1 MSSVMKIVQD
11 TGEKITDLSE
21 KLSNAKDPSAQDLF
35 RRSIQFKLDQT
46 DLLVKKVGDLEI
58 EFDEMLVS
66 QGKTPPVPKEV
77 VDEVADATA
86 STMPDESVHTAE
98 GLLGLYNVQVKDV
111 GLYQEGLQK
120 FTKQLERTLNQA
132 SPEMVPLVEKYI
144 ERAQI
149 LNDSM
154 TYFGSMNSKPNMGG
168 VHTNIKDMQSYV
180 DYVTAKAQDLMAQYM
195 ALRSTF
201 ADDIRYYSGK
211 K

>member
-1 MSSVMKIVQD
+1 MI
-11 TGEKITDLSE
+11 
-21 KLSNAKDPSAQDLF
+21 
-35 RRSIQFKLDQT
+35 
-46 DLLVKKVGDLEI
+46 
-58 EFDEMLVS
+58 
-66 QGKTPPVPKEV
+66 
-77 VDEVADATA
+77 
-86 STMPDESVHTAE
+86 
-98 GLLGLYNVQVKDV
+98 
-111 GLYQEGLQK
+111 
-120 FTKQLERTLNQA
+120 
-132 SPEMVPLVEKYI
+132 PLIEKYI

-168 VHTNIKDMQSYV
+168 VHTTKDMQSYV